1 VYFIQEKNYI
11 MLLTTDYASRNI
23 GDVFFTLRN
32 DATLN
37 GAVPCDGSEY
47 SASDFSTISE
57 DVNPY
62 SLCVAGRLP
71 NVDYATYNLQ
81 VKNNG
86 SCASFGID
94 TINGKFKVPTIKNV
108 FIEAGDTSTLAKYM
122 APGLPN
128 ITGSVKFTATNS
140 TLSTVISSSGSLS
153 HTKEY
158 AYDGAIG
165 QIANASVGPYAS
177 DLNLDASKSSSIY
190 GASSTVQ
197 PKSLLLRPMVQLVTV
212 SGNTVVEGSDGSDSD
227 TVIPTYTIP
236 YVFVPGTEAKATE
249 VNANFDYVLSILR
262 GFSIDAASAKV
273 VHLDGDEIITG
284 QKTFVTNP
292 IISSIEIKP
301 ESGSPYIDFHYNGE
315 SSDYSARIIEG
326 TRGYL
331 QLNQNPPTDDSSTKI
346 ATTNWVAAKVSASST
361 SKTTI
366 LATLAPNRSGAY
378 SISSGWTAPKYGW
391 VSWYSGAN
399 DRSTRYLYI
408 NGVEV
413 GYHSSYKY
421 TDPHRVE
428 YMVSP
433 NDKVTFTAGTTA
445 KFFPCKGA

>member
-1 VYFIQEKNYI
+1 

-23 GDVFFTLRN
+23 GDVFFTLRK
-32 DATLN
+32 DAVLN

-62 SLCVAGRLP
+62 SLCVANRLP
-71 NVDYATYNLQ
+71 NVDYATYDLA

-122 APGLPN
+122 APSVSVSGTASIPYTGWGS
-128 ITGSVKFTATNS
+128 TGSNPGTSHAVTAGRLIVGSGRTEIS
-140 TLSTVISSSGSLS
+140 ETLESLS
-153 HTKEY
+153 ESKTNVST
-158 AYDGAIG
+158 
-165 QIANASVGPYAS
+165 QITASGTS
-177 DLNLDASKSSSIY
+177 
-190 GASSTVQ
+190 VQ

-212 SGNTVVEGSDGSDSD
+212 SGDTIIEGNDGEDSG

-262 GFSIDAASAKV
+262 GFSIDSATAKV

-301 ESGSPYIDFHYNGE
+301 DSGSPYIDFHYNGE

-331 QLNQNPPTDDSSTKI
+331 QLNQNPPTSDSSTKI
-346 ATTNWVAAKVSASST
+346 ATTNWVSNKVTTSVNSLGTTTGNKASWTKLPNGMIIQYGYITDLGFWSSYGTYNFPTAFPNSCVSMASASTYVQSAGNKGST
-361 SKTTI
+361 AAVYPLSRSQYRIHPRFEQNT
-366 LATLAPNRSGAY
+366 ATVQWIA
-378 SISSGWTAPKYGW
+378 
-391 VSWYSGAN
+391 
-399 DRSTRYLYI
+399 
-408 NGVEV
+408 V
-413 GYHSSYKY
+413 GY
-421 TDPHRVE
+421 
-428 YMVSP
+428 
-433 NDKVTFTAGTTA
+433 
-445 KFFPCKGA
+445 